1 MNAGQNSDAITNNL
15 FSIFMSLNQLFIFC
29 DVLRVY
35 QLSGCYALRLLFFNL
50 GSPRAVKTILGGLK
64 NKLKSIFIII
74 TSNLNLLFS
83 FKAKRKTLLSQ
94 YN

>member
-1 MNAGQNSDAITNNL
+1 MFYVFIS
-15 FSIFMSLNQLFIFC
+15 SLGVMHLDF
-29 DVLRVY
+29 Y
-35 QLSGCYALRLLFFNL
+35 FFNL

-83 FKAKRKTLLSQ
+83 FKAKLKTLLFQ
-94 YN
+94 HN